1 MTTDRVMMSPS
12 ADQKNRLLV
21 KMMMFDRPSADN
33 AGSEGRKEIVSEGD
47 DERSKVDRGSE

>member
-21 KMMMFDRPSADN
+21 KMMMFDRPSPDD
-33 AGSEGRKEIVSEGD
+33 GSEGREEIVSEGD
-47 DERSKVDRGSE
+47 DERSETDRDSE